1 MHQLHPAVHQLNQQR
16 HDRTINPF
24 SKLSAYVFNAR
35 SIVNKICELHD
46 VLYNASYDMY
56 LISETWLHS
65 GICSGLL
72 NPNDQY
78 TVLRSDRTVSR
89 GGGVC
94 ALIHKN
100 LCIVPVNI
108 DDEFSDLE
116 VFSFDVILG
125 ETRVRFF
132 VLYRPPKLDRD
143 AVNYMCK
150 LVRCLNKYES
160 KKYTNIIVGD
170 LNLPKID
177 WANYSAVSHEVY

>member
-1 MHQLHPAVHQLNQQR
+1 
-16 HDRTINPF
+16 
-24 SKLSAYVFNAR
+24 VFNAR

-56 LISETWLHS
+56 LISETWLHG

-72 NPNDQY
+72 DPNDQY
-78 TVLRSDRTVSR
+78 TVLRSDPTVSR

-143 AVNYMCK
+143 
-150 LVRCLNKYES
+150 R
-160 KKYTNIIVGD
+160 
-170 LNLPKID
+170 
-177 WANYSAVSHEVY
+177 